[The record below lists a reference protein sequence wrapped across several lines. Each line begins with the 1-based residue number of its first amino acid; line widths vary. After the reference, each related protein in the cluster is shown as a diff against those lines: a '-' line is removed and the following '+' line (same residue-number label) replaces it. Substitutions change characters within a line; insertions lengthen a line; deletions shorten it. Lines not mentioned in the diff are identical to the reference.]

1 MENRY
6 RPRNEDRNIVS
17 RLEKMLP
24 FWERLWSRMT
34 LRRILSSLKR
44 WLLVT
49 VLAAAALVGLF
60 FVVYYAIDK
69 AASLSIDK
77 INIQSRHGMID
88 RDEIL
93 TLLGLKR
100 AVNLAT
106 LNAHG
111 MEKRRAAC
119 PPTEPAPR
127 PPREGKRPGPPPRH

>member
-60 FVVYYAIDK
+60 FVVYYATDNAPTPSVEK
-69 AASLSIDK
+69 TTP
-77 INIQSRHGMID
+77 QPRPGMLP
-88 RDEIL
+88 R
-93 TLLGLKR
+93 
-100 AVNLAT
+100 
-106 LNAHG
+106 
-111 MEKRRAAC
+111 
-119 PPTEPAPR
+119 TEPLKLQ
-127 PPREGKRPGPPPRH
+127 G